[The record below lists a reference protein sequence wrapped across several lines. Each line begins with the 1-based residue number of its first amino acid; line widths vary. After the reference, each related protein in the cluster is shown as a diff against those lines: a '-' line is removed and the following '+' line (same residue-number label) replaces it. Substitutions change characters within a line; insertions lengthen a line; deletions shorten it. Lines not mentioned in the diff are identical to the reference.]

1 MSVER
6 LKRIQ
11 FRAWRRGFKELD
23 LVMGPFADARLADL
37 DEDALAAFEALLD
50 APDQSVYAW
59 VCELEPTPPGFQTQ
73 VMDMIR
79 RFHGGPQASGPGG
92 ARHG

>member
-1 MSVER
+1 MNDER

-23 LVMGPFADARLADL
+23 LVMGPFADARLAEF
-37 DEDALAAFEALLD
+37 DEAALAAFEALLD

-59 VCELEPTPPGFQTQ
+59 VCELEPTPPAFQTP

-79 RFHGGPQASGPGG
+79 AFHAGPQASGPEG